1 MYIIEIEN
9 LSIIINKYIYMLLDT
24 SIVLLIIL
32 ISMYVLTCFN

>member
-32 ISMYVLTCFN
+32 ISMCVLTCFN